1 MADVVDDIKARL
13 GIEEL
18 VGQYVQLKK
27 AGRNFKGL
35 CPFHSEKTP
44 SFVVSPEKQI
54 CHCFGCNKGGDIF
67 AFIEEVEGVSFPE
80 ALQILGEKVGIKVDE
95 KKIKKGAE
103 KSDKDIY
110 FKVHDLACEFFEKE
124 LYKSND
130 GKKVLDYLYKRGLN
144 EDTIKEF
151 RIGFAPDSYDA
162 LYPYLLDKGIPKD
175 ILIKSGLVSAKNLAA
190 DGVYD
195 KYRARLIFPIF
206 DYFGRVCGFGGRA
219 LKKDQSPKY
228 LNSPENKV
236 YNKSKILF
244 GLSHAKKYIK
254 EKDSVLL
261 VEGYFDVI
269 VPYQSG
275 VKNVVATSG
284 TALSDEQAKLIKRLT
299 LSAVTCFDNDSA
311 GFEATKRAYSIL
323 HKQGINMRTVDTLDQ
338 KDPADFVLEHG
349 VEFEKLI
356 DGARDFVSFFIDKL
370 IKENDVMTIE
380 GRRSVFSAIV
390 PLYSGMS
397 PANRDFFVRE
407 LATKLSIKEQFL
419 YEEIENMKLPSDHP
433 ARIGGDEVVINK
445 AAKILLDDM
454 VLSLLLE
461 FPKLFK
467 FVADA
472 LTDQDLNDEAKS
484 VYNALTDQYNS
495 ARGELE
501 RWDFDKGILPSVSDK
516 IQFLRLYAEEVYT
529 NLSEQSLEIEL
540 VKLVD
545 RMKKDRGA
553 EELKDLQRRIAEAE
567 KSENKEEIRKLLEEQ
582 QSLIKIYYG

>member
-95 KKIKKGAE
+95 KKLKKGAE

-110 FKVHDLACEFFEKE
+110 FKAHDLACEFFEKE

-244 GLSHAKKYIK
+244 GLSHAKKFIK

-349 VEFEKLI
+349 AEFEKLI

-419 YEEIENMKLPSDHP
+419 YEEIENMKLPNDHP

-445 AAKILLDDM
+445 AAKVLLDDM

-467 FVADA
+467 FAADA
-472 LTDQDLNDEAKS
+472 LTDQDLIDEAKS

-545 RMKKDRGA
+545 RIKKDRGT
-553 EELKDLQRRIAEAE
+553 EKLKDLQRKIAEAE

-582 QSLIKIYYG
+582 QGLIKIYYG